1 MIKSRPRVEWKGSD
15 GNGSRKKTE
24 KMKLMGSQEEDAEAK
39 EGGKKL
45 SAMAK
50 SKSGQLEFRR
60 NTFLE

>member
-1 MIKSRPRVEWKGSD
+1 MAMVAE
-15 GNGSRKKTE
+15 KKTE
-24 KMKLMGSQEEDAEAK
+24 KMKLIGSQEEDAEAK

-60 NTFLE
+60 NAFLE

>member
-1 MIKSRPRVEWKGSD
+1 MAMVAE
-15 GNGSRKKTE
+15 KKTE